1 MSISFKN
8 QWIIL
13 DNILDGF
20 TCERCRISFTG
31 KPNIIRNAVFVD
43 CVFDMPTTGDPNPFL
58 KEASRQI
65 LSSLGRQRVSLSV
78 G

>member
-1 MSISFKN
+1 
-8 QWIIL
+8 
-13 DNILDGF
+13 
-20 TCERCRISFTG
+20 
-31 KPNIIRNAVFVD
+31 
-43 CVFDMPTTGDPNPFL
+43 MPTTGDPNPFL